1 MRSSTVLRRRTG
13 VVAGIFVLLFGG
25 GVAVASWT
33 ATGTGQGSAQ
43 AASVS
48 AASDLFTTRNAS

>member
-33 ATGTGQGSAQ
+33 ATRTGLGSAQ
-43 AASVS
+43 AARR
-48 AASDLFTTRNAS
+48 APTPRR